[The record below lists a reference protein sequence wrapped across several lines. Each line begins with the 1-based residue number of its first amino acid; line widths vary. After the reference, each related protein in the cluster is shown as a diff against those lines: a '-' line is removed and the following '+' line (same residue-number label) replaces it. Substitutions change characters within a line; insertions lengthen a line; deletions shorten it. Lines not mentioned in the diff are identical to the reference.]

1 MFKDYKFGKKIKNI
15 FYTLRRTPKIFLCDE
30 FKWIWK
36 TMVMKERW
44 NNNKWAMYI
53 LRKFV
58 EKCMNDLLIGG
69 EKNMNNQ

>member
-1 MFKDYKFGKKIKNI
+1 
-15 FYTLRRTPKIFLCDE
+15 
-30 FKWIWK
+30 
-36 TMVMKERW
+36 MVMKERW